1 MKKDMKKQESKW
13 YVVQY
18 FNAKPGEEIGHS
30 VMLDAGPFVT
40 FEDAMERRDEL
51 RILKNRKQNIY
62 CEAGGWLGREAG
74 LWDTCNLKIR
84 SYIHGIG
91 KKGKKVIQMFNTK
104 QNNMNN
110 VQFKPEGQLKEMGV
124 TYNVKAQL
132 GRPVNPN
139 SKRQQRLATA
149 PGRKTG
155 RPINPTSARQQ
166 RLAELDAK
174 RSNGTLKRGRPVN
187 PNSARQIALQEAI
200 AKAIANQG

>member
-1 MKKDMKKQESKW
+1 M
-13 YVVQY
+13 
-18 FNAKPGEEIGHS
+18 
-30 VMLDAGPFVT
+30 
-40 FEDAMERRDEL
+40 
-51 RILKNRKQNIY
+51 
-62 CEAGGWLGREAG
+62 
-74 LWDTCNLKIR
+74 KIR
-84 SYIHGIG
+84 SYIHGMKLQVTKVKTGKYDAIRSYKINASSSDTCNLRIQSYIYGAG
-91 KKGKKVIQMFNTK
+91 KKRKLIQMFNTK

-174 RSNGTLKRGRPVN
+174 RAHGTLKRGRPVN

>member
-1 MKKDMKKQESKW
+1 MKLQVTKVKTGK
-13 YVVQY
+13 Y
-18 FNAKPGEEIGHS
+18 
-30 VMLDAGPFVT
+30 DA
-40 FEDAMERRDEL
+40 
-51 RILKNRKQNIY
+51 
-62 CEAGGWLGREAG
+62 
-74 LWDTCNLKIR
+74 IR
-84 SYIHGIG
+84 SYKINASSWDACKLKIQSYIYGAG
-91 KKGKKVIQMFNTK
+91 KKRKLIQMFNTK

-174 RSNGTLKRGRPVN
+174 RANGTLKRGRPVN

>member
-1 MKKDMKKQESKW
+1 MKLQ
-13 YVVQY
+13 
-18 FNAKPGEEIGHS
+18 
-30 VMLDAGPFVT
+30 VT
-40 FEDAMERRDEL
+40 KAQNVDQMGSA
-51 RILKNRKQNIY
+51 LKNERD
-62 CEAGGWLGREAG
+62 R
-74 LWDTCNLKIR
+74 DTCKLKIQ
-84 SYIHGIG
+84 SYIYGIR
-91 KKGKKVIQMFNTK
+91 KERKLIQMFNTK

-124 TYNVKAQL
+124 KYSVKAQL

-166 RLAELDAK
+166 RLAELEAK

-187 PNSARQIALQEAI
+187 PNSARQIALREAI
-200 AKAIANQG
+200 AKAVAKQG